1 MLFCELN
8 SNLLGTKIIKTS
20 NVSDFDASTPD
31 GNIQI
36 VFGVIDNIAYISFD
50 ISWIRLQF
58 RVQSNNVNY
67 RWKYGQTTIQS
78 WREF

>member
-1 MLFCELN
+1 M
-8 SNLLGTKIIKTS
+8 LGTKIIKTS
-20 NVSDFDASTPD
+20 NVSDFDANAPD